1 MMYSMLYVCIIY
13 IVSTLYTVKLVL
25 PMYETIKKQGQKLY
39 IRTYIKFFIR
49 AVDLIVKKI
58 THTFSRHLKRILV
71 KNLAKTL

>member
-13 IVSTLYTVKLVL
+13 IVFTLYTVKLVL

-49 AVDLIVKKI
+49 ADDLIVKKS
-58 THTFSRHLKRILV
+58 HTPFHDI
-71 KNLAKTL
+71 